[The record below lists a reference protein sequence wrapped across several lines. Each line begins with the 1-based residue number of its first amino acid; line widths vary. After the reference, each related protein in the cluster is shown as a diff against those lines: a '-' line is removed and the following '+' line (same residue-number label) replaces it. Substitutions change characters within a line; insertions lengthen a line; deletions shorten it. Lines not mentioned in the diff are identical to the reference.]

1 MKTSF
6 VHLTAALAL
15 LPSLSHAQSSSSCGP
30 APSGAIKPSLASGF
44 HVQVVA
50 TGLSKPRGILLDNAG
65 NLLVVE
71 QGRGVVSAH
80 TVEENNGCVTV
91 GMSSD
96 VTASLNLNH
105 GIELSDDGR
114 TLYSSS
120 AAQVYSW
127 SYDDSTRTVSNRAT
141 IVANMTTN
149 DHTTRTLLLSQKAP
163 GILVVTRG
171 STSNIDFDA
180 ASLSSGHS
188 QVKAF
193 NLNNRTGVYD
203 FDADGMRLGWG
214 LRNDVG
220 VAEHPGSGGIYT
232 VENSADQLTRMGVDI
247 HEDNP
252 AEEMNFLGYLNGTA
266 YAPQGGNFGYPWCF
280 SAWGVSDL
288 PDNGNLT
295 VGSQYAI
302 DASSASN
309 NQNRTDAYCA
319 QQLRARLVFQAHM
332 APLDI
337 KFNNSG
343 TEAWVTFHGSWD
355 RTQPVGY
362 KVSVVEFK
370 QNGEPVDALQ
380 SKTAARDVFANQDH
394 SKCPDDCF
402 RPAGLA
408 VDSQGRIYVSSD
420 ASGEVY
426 LISRASGATIP
437 GPSSTGSPTGS
448 ATASATASGTAN
460 NMRPPLSSGA
470 GSFSYL
476 LAFVALIL

>member
-1 MKTSF
+1 
-6 VHLTAALAL
+6 
-15 LPSLSHAQSSSSCGP
+15 
-30 APSGAIKPSLASGF
+30 
-44 HVQVVA
+44 
-50 TGLSKPRGILLDNAG
+50 
-65 NLLVVE
+65 
-71 QGRGVVSAH
+71 
-80 TVEENNGCVTV
+80 
-91 GMSSD
+91 
-96 VTASLNLNH
+96 
-105 GIELSDDGR
+105 
-114 TLYSSS
+114 
-120 AAQVYSW
+120 
-127 SYDDSTRTVSNRAT
+127 
-141 IVANMTTN
+141 MTTN

-163 GILVVTRG
+163 GMLVVTRG

-180 ASLSSGHS
+180 ASLGSGHS

-203 FDADGMRLGWG
+203 FDADGLRLGWG

-280 SAWGVSDL
+280 SAWGVSGL

-302 DASSASN
+302 DASAASN

-319 QQLRARLVFQAHM
+319 QQLPARLVFQAHM

-343 TEAWVTFHGSWD
+343 TEAWVSFHGSWD

-380 SKTAARDVFANQDH
+380 SKTAARDVFANQDN

-402 RPAGLA
+402 RPAGIA

-460 NMRPPLSSGA
+460 NIRPPLSSGV

>member
-1 MKTSF
+1 MKTPF
-6 VHLTAALAL
+6 IHLTTALAL

-30 APSGAIKPSLASGF
+30 APSGAIKPSVASGF

-80 TVEENNGCVTV
+80 TVDENNGCVTV
-91 GMSSD
+91 GTSSD
-96 VTASLNLNH
+96 VTPSLNLNH
-105 GIELSDDGR
+105 GIELSNDGR
-114 TLYSSS
+114 ILYASS
-120 AAQVYSW
+120 AEEVYSW
-127 SYDDSTRTVSNRAT
+127 SYDDSARTVSNRAT

-149 DHTTRTLLLSQKAP
+149 DHTTRTLMLSQKAP
-163 GILVVTRG
+163 GMLVVTRG
-171 STSNIDFDA
+171 STSN
-180 ASLSSGHS
+180 
-188 QVKAF
+188 
-193 NLNNRTGVYD
+193 NLTGVYD
-203 FDADGMRLGWG
+203 FDADGLRLGWG

-252 AEEMNFLGYLNGTA
+252 AEEMNFLGYLNGKA

-302 DASSASN
+302 DASPASN

-319 QQLRARLVFQAHM
+319 QQLPARLVFQAHM

-343 TEAWVTFHGSWD
+343 TEAWVSFHGSWD

-362 KVSVVEFK
+362 KVSVVAFK
-370 QNGEPVDALQ
+370 QNGEPVDVLQ
-380 SKTAARDVFANQDH
+380 SQTAARDVFANQDN

-402 RPAGLA
+402 RPAGM
-408 VDSQGRIYVSSD
+408 VIDSQGRIYVSSD

-426 LISRASGATIP
+426 LVSKSSGATIP
-437 GPSSTGSPTGS
+437 GPSP
-448 ATASATASGTAN
+448 SATASGTAN
-460 NMRPPLSSGA
+460 GMGPPLSSGA
-470 GSFSYL
+470 GILSYL
-476 LAFVALIL
+476 LALVALVL